1 MNERDVCGEIDG
13 LWSERKTKTGVSKR
27 KYGDE
32 KDFVTI
38 VCTSRCSFQ
47 VSEDEDFID
56 IQWRKLLYPT
66 CWVDIEFWLDDEKV
80 KYLKSKGFQ
89 YFATL
94 KPLL

>member
-1 MNERDVCGEIDG
+1 MGTIN
-13 LWSERKTKTGVSKR
+13 T
-27 KYGDE
+27 
-32 KDFVTI
+32 FFTI

-80 KYLKSKGFQ
+80 KYLKSQGFQ
-89 YFATL
+89 SFATL
-94 KPLL
+94 KTTFVKYNVNVTFYHLYCRKTQC